1 MITFTSTAICYVC
14 LTKSVILY
22 CLCGTY
28 AVLIVKAFLFTTQNI
43 RHNLPFM
50 IDLYK
55 NWSISPWIYP
65 IM

>member
-1 MITFTSTAICYVC
+1 MTQAI
-14 LTKSVILY
+14 IFY
-22 CLCGTY
+22 CLCGTHSLF
-28 AVLIVKAFLFTTQNI
+28 VVQAFTFTTQNI

>member
-1 MITFTSTAICYVC
+1 MTQAI
-14 LTKSVILY
+14 IFY

-28 AVLIVKAFLFTTQNI
+28 AILIVKAFLFTTQNI